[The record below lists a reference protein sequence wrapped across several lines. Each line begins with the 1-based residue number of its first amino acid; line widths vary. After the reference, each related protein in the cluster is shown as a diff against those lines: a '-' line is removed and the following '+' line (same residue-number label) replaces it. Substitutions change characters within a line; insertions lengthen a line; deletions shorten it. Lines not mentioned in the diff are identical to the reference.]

1 MARQD
6 LERLIGR
13 AVLDPK
19 FRESL
24 FADPE
29 KAIREAGFDL
39 SDEEMAALKKID
51 PQQARDA
58 VEGMATLDAQP
69 WSS

>member
-39 SDEEMAALKKID
+39 SDEEMDALKRID

-69 WSS
+69 WAS

>member
-1 MARQD
+1 MASKD

-29 KAIREAGFDL
+29 KAIRVAGFDL
-39 SDEEMAALKKID
+39 SDEEMAALKTID

-58 VEGMATLDAQP
+58 IEGMASLDAQP
-69 WSS
+69 WAT

>member
-1 MARQD
+1 MASKD

-13 AVLDPK
+13 AVLDQK
-19 FRESL
+19 FRERL

-29 KAIREAGFDL
+29 KAIREAGFEL
-39 SDEEMAALKKID
+39 SDEEMAALKRID

>member
-1 MARQD
+1 MAKQD

-19 FRESL
+19 FRESV

-29 KAIREAGFDL
+29 KAIREAGFEL
-39 SDEEMAALKKID
+39 SDEEMAALKEID
-51 PQQARDA
+51 LQKARDA

-69 WSS
+69 WSN

>member
-1 MARQD
+1 MAKQD

-29 KAIREAGFDL
+29 KAIREGGFDL
-39 SDEEMAALKKID
+39 SDEEMAALKTID
-51 PQQARDA
+51 SQKARDA
-58 VEGMATLDAQP
+58 VEGMATLAAQP
-69 WSS
+69 WAG

>member
-6 LERLIGR
+6 IERLIGR

-24 FADPE
+24 FTDPE

-39 SDEEMAALKKID
+39 SDEEMAALKEID

-58 VEGMATLDAQP
+58 VEGVATLDSQP
-69 WSS
+69 WAS

>member
-13 AVLDPK
+13 AVLDAR

-29 KAIREAGFDL
+29 KAIQEAGFEL
-39 SDEEMAALKKID
+39 SDEEMAALKEID
-51 PQQARDA
+51 PQQAREA

-69 WSS
+69 WAS

>member
-13 AVLDPK
+13 AVLDPG
-19 FRESL
+19 FREKL

-29 KAIREAGFDL
+29 KAIRDAGFDL
-39 SDEEMAALKKID
+39 TEEEMAGLKEID
-51 PQQARDA
+51 PQKARDA
-58 VEGMATLDAQP
+58 VESVAALDAQP
-69 WSS
+69 WA

>member
-6 LERLIGR
+6 IERLIGR
-13 AVLDPK
+13 AVLDPE
-19 FRESL
+19 FRERL

-29 KAIREAGFDL
+29 KAIREAEFDL

>member
-13 AVLDPK
+13 AVLDAK

-29 KAIREAGFDL
+29 KAIGEAGFEL
-39 SDEEMAALKKID
+39 SDEEMAALKAID
-51 PQQARDA
+51 PQQAREA
-58 VEGMATLDAQP
+58 VEGMDTLDAQP
-69 WSS
+69 WAT

>member
-1 MARQD
+1 MAKQD

-24 FADPE
+24 LADPE
-29 KAIREAGFDL
+29 KAIREGDFDL

-51 PQQARDA
+51 PQKARDA
-58 VEGMATLDAQP
+58 VEGMAALDAQP
-69 WSS
+69 WAS

>member
-6 LERLIGR
+6 IERLIGR
-13 AVLDPK
+13 AVLDAG
-19 FRESL
+19 FRERL

-39 SDEEMAALKKID
+39 SDEEMAALKEVD
-51 PQQARDA
+51 PQKAREA
-58 VEGMATLDAQP
+58 VEAMATLDAQP
-69 WSS
+69 WAS

>member
-6 LERLIGR
+6 IERLIGR
-13 AVLDPK
+13 AVLDPD
-19 FRESL
+19 FRERL
-24 FADPE
+24 FAEPE
-29 KAIREAGFDL
+29 KAIHEAGFDL

-51 PQQARDA
+51 PQQAREA
-58 VEGMATLDAQP
+58 VEGMATLAAQP

>member
-13 AVLDPK
+13 AILDPK
-19 FRESL
+19 FRERL

-29 KAIREAGFDL
+29 KAIREADFDL
-39 SDEEMAALKKID
+39 SDEEMAGLKRID
-51 PQQARDA
+51 PQQAR
-58 VEGMATLDAQP
+58 ETIESMAALDAQP
-69 WSS
+69 WAS

>member
-1 MARQD
+1 MARKD

-13 AVLDPK
+13 AILDPK

-29 KAIREAGFDL
+29 NAIREAGFDL
-39 SDEEMAALKKID
+39 SEEEIAALKKID

>member
-24 FADPE
+24 LADPE
-29 KAIREAGFDL
+29 KAIREGGFEL
-39 SDEEMAALKKID
+39 SEEEMAALKKID
-51 PQQARDA
+51 PQKARDA
-58 VEGMATLDAQP
+58 VEGMAALGAQP
-69 WSS
+69 WAG

>member
-1 MARQD
+1 MARED

-19 FRESL
+19 FRERL

-39 SDEEMAALKKID
+39 SDEEMAGLKRID
-51 PQQARDA
+51 PQQAREA
-58 VEGMATLDAQP
+58 IEGMATLDAQP
-69 WSS
+69 WAS

>member
-1 MARQD
+1 MASKD

-13 AVLDPK
+13 AVLDAK
-19 FRESL
+19 FREKL

-39 SDEEMAALKKID
+39 SEEEVAGLKSI
-51 PQQARDA
+51 
-58 VEGMATLDAQP
+58 DAQKTRALLEEAEAIP
-69 WSS
+69 ASEWK

>member
-1 MARQD
+1 MARKD

-13 AVLDPK
+13 AVLDPR

-39 SDEEMAALKKID
+39 SNEEMAALKTID

-58 VEGMATLDAQP
+58 IEGMASLDAQP
-69 WSS
+69 WAT

>member
-1 MARQD
+1 MARED

-19 FRESL
+19 FRERL
-24 FADPE
+24 FSDPE

-39 SDEEMAALKKID
+39 SDEEMAGLKRID
-51 PQQARDA
+51 PQQAREA
-58 VEGMATLDAQP
+58 IEGMATLDAQP
-69 WSS
+69 WAS

>member
-1 MARQD
+1 MAKQK

-19 FRESL
+19 FREKL

-39 SDEEMAALKKID
+39 TAEEMAGLKKLD
-51 PQQARDA
+51 PQKSRDA
-58 VEGMATLDAQP
+58 VESLAALDAQP
-69 WSS
+69 WGG